1 MHNKCM
7 LLWENLPAH
16 LKCYL
21 KISCIYI
28 YIYIYIQDIYICIY
42 IAVYIYVI
50 LRTFKLHE

>member
-28 YIYIYIQDIYICIY
+28 YIYIQDIYICIY

>member
-28 YIYIYIQDIYICIY
+28 YIQDIYICIY